1 MGFRCSVLACAW
13 ALLCLAPPCASAQE
27 EAAVPQWA
35 EDFLRS
41 WYAAYN
47 RGDAVA
53 VASFFTS
60 TAKLGPD
67 QGRGAIQGSLNKA
80 FSKTN
85 YNCTGRFES
94 IREIGDLAVGWG
106 VDTCTETPKPIG
118 SPATTKE
125 RWLAVF
131 ERQPDGRWLIS
142 RETWQDL
149 VP

>member
-1 MGFRCSVLACAW
+1 MRFHSPVFACAW
-13 ALLCLAPPCASAQE
+13 ALLYLVARGASAQE
-27 EAAVPQWA
+27 GAAVPQWA

-47 RGDAVA
+47 RGDPVA
-53 VASFFTS
+53 VASLFTA

-67 QGRGAIQGSLNKA
+67 QGRGAIQVNLKKA

-85 YNCTGRFES
+85 YNCTGQFES
-94 IREIGDLAVGWG
+94 FREIGDLAVGWG
-106 VDTCTETPKPIG
+106 VDTCTETTKPNG
-118 SPATTKE
+118 SPAKTKE

-131 ERQPDGRWLIS
+131 ERQPNGRWLIS